1 MVLAR
6 EQGAGQVC
14 VHRAARA
21 GDSGAL
27 ERTNKWVTQGADGTP
42 PSDNRQVYP
51 SPNAARTL
59 AHTATNLCP
68 NPARPLLSLP
78 PPSPSRFHTHHGT

>member
-1 MVLAR
+1 VVLAR

-42 PSDNRQVYP
+42 P
-51 SPNAARTL
+51 
-59 AHTATNLCP
+59 
-68 NPARPLLSLP
+68 
-78 PPSPSRFHTHHGT
+78 